1 MVGYWLWKS
10 VDGHKWRFVPVPN
23 QSATQTVLALEKG
36 HTYRFLVHAYDAAGN
51 ASPAVFGPSFSVSV
65 LEERRPAD
73 RLSRPLASWA
83 PGRRVEPRELRG
95 RQGGRAIGVHGARG
109 RLGLAHGPE
118 GGRARVFVDGRY
130 AGTVSL
136 YSPTT
141 TRRVVVFSRSWRAGR
156 GHSIAVHPLGAT
168 PGATVDAFVLRSEAS
183 AGIASPFGRSM
194 ARSTSRSTPL

>member
-1 MVGYWLWKS
+1 
-10 VDGHKWRFVPVPN
+10 VPVPN

-65 LEERRPAD
+65 LED
-73 RLSRPLASWA
+73 RNPRIAYHGRWQA
-83 PGRRVEPRELRG
+83 GRRGAASSLGSSVGGKAVARLAFTGRG
-95 RQGGRAIGVHGARG
+95 VAWVSRT
-109 RLGLAHGPE
+109 GPT

-141 TRRVVVFSRSWRAGR
+141 MRRVVVFSRSWHAGR

-168 PGATVDAFVLRSEAS
+168 PGATVDAFVLLR
-183 AGIASPFGRSM
+183 
-194 ARSTSRSTPL
+194 